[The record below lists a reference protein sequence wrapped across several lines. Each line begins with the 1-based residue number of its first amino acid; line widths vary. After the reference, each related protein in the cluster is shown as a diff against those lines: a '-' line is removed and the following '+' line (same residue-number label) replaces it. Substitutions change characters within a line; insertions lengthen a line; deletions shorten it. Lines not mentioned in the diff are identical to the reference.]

1 MGAVAN
7 SKEPETIVRKKS
19 KHKNSKNFEEEEKI
33 KEEKEETKNHVKEIQ
48 LKEQLL
54 DEGYQLVSKK
64 VRSLFYIFRTLQR

>member
-1 MGAVAN
+1 
-7 SKEPETIVRKKS
+7 VRKKS
-19 KHKNSKNFEEEEKI
+19 EHTNAKTFEEEKI
-33 KEEKEETKNHVKEIQ
+33 KEQEEETKNHVKEIE

>member
-1 MGAVAN
+1 
-7 SKEPETIVRKKS
+7 VRKKS
-19 KHKNSKNFEEEEKI
+19 EHNNAKTFEEEKI
-33 KEEKEETKNHVKEIQ
+33 KEQEEETKIHVKEIE